1 MSGIKS
7 ISSRKALV
15 LASCLLLDFAG
26 SARADVEITIRGSAA
41 FLHSSRLVEGDED
54 TFLQFL
60 HSSDAGRV
68 KIIYLDSL
76 GGRPPVAMAIG
87 RLIRARGL
95 DTAYHVG
102 HGHCVSACTN
112 VFLGGVHR
120 YYIGGESVADGIATH
135 VGLGFHPSH
144 GGEAIEGRITAY
156 FSEMGVPRAAD
167 LRYKVYPRDFVLTD
181 TTGTNQYGDPKQYK
195 LFFVSGEYALKV
207 GVATSLAEPAE
218 PDMRDE

>member
-1 MSGIKS
+1 MFGITG
-7 ISSRKALV
+7 ISSRKVLV
-15 LASCLLLDFAG
+15 LASCLLLHFAG
-26 SARADVEITIRGSAA
+26 SARADVEMTIRGSVA
-41 FLHSSRLVEGDED
+41 FLHSNRLVPGDED

-60 HSSDAGRV
+60 HSPDAERV
-68 KIIYLDSL
+68 KIIYLDSF
-76 GGRPPVAMAIG
+76 GGNPPAAMAIG

-120 YYIGGESVADGIATH
+120 YYIGGENVADGIATH
-135 VGLGFHPSH
+135 IGLGFHPSH
-144 GGEAIEGRITAY
+144 GGEAMEDRVMAY
-156 FSEMGVPRAAD
+156 LSEMGAPRAAD

-181 TTGTNQYGDPKQYK
+181 TGGTNERGDPTQYK
-195 LFFVSGEYALKV
+195 LFFVSGEHALRA
-207 GVATSLAEPAE
+207 GVATSLREPAE